1 MVIFGRCLEELS
13 VLKSCQERRLC
24 QFEDVMRFSGMA
36 LRIESIKFGESAD
49 FWR

>member
-24 QFEDVMRFSGMA
+24 QFEDGHAFQRHGV
-36 LRIESIKFGESAD
+36 ED
-49 FWR
+49 